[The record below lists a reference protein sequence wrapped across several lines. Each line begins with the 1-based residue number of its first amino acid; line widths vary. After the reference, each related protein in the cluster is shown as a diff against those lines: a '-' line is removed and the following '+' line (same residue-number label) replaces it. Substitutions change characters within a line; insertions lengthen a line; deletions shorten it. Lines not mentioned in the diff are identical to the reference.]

1 MYTKAAQ
8 KKLERDVERANRNN
22 FAFAAKLVRGAYMF
36 SERKVSNLLK
46 LNWVTYGTDIQPFW
60 FLAC

>member
-1 MYTKAAQ
+1 MYTKLAQ

-36 SERKVSNLLK
+36 SERKVRCGEGYVK
-46 LNWVTYGTDIQPFW
+46 LNLVTMAETCMMI
-60 FLAC
+60 L

>member
-1 MYTKAAQ
+1 MYTKLAQ

-36 SERKVSNLLK
+36 SERKVRCGEGM
-46 LNWVTYGTDIQPFW
+46 LN
-60 FLAC
+60 

>member
-36 SERKVSNLLK
+36 SERKVRLSFIEIK
-46 LNWVTYGTDIQPFW
+46 LGNYD
-60 FLAC
+60 